1 MGNYIGHVHLD
12 VRGALTHMSKRELA
26 NLFSNARTGRGLTA
40 EEARGV
46 LLDHLEAGHKVI
58 PLGKPCEGFDY
69 AGGGCPGHEVTS
81 NG

>member
-1 MGNYIGHVHLD
+1 MGNYIGHIHLD
-12 VRGALTHMSKRELA
+12 VRGALTNMSKRELA
-26 NLFSNARTGRGLTA
+26 NLFSNASTGRGLTA
-40 EEARGV
+40 EEARSV

-81 NG
+81 HG